1 MSSAKKSNKQLYSLQ
16 QIKIPVSISRIDLE
30 KVNCYLIEVE
40 EGFILIDTGF
50 SRSRSKIDTFLSNK
64 GLTPENQKLKLI
76 LLTHGDFDHTGNAKY
91 LKEKYNSRIA
101 LHNDDIGMVEHG
113 DITWNRN
120 MNVFLRILGKL
131 MTVVL
136 GMQLKKE
143 DRFLPDIVL
152 ENEQRLDEYGLAAKI
167 ITLPGHSKGSVGVLT
182 EDGHFFCGD
191 ILENIEQPEQAKMV
205 SDKNDM
211 KQSIEKI
218 DSLEFKYAYPG
229 HGKPFEKK
237 KLHL

>member
-1 MSSAKKSNKQLYSLQ
+1 MNTVEKGENPKDSIQ
-16 QIKIPVSISRIDLE
+16 QFKIPDSISIIDLE
-30 KVNCYLIEVE
+30 KVNCYLIETE
-40 EGFILIDTGF
+40 KGFILIDTGF
-50 SRSRSKIDTFLSNK
+50 SKSRSTIDAFLSNK
-64 GLTPENQKLKLI
+64 GITPENQKLKLI

-91 LKEKYNSRIA
+91 LKEKYNSEIA
-101 LHNDDIGMVEHG
+101 IHNNEIGMVEHG
-113 DITWNRN
+113 DISWNRN

-131 MTVVL
+131 MTVLL

-152 ENEQRLDEYGLAAKI
+152 ENEQKLDEYGLSAKI
-167 ITLPGHSKGSVGVLT
+167 IALPGHSKGSVGVLT

-191 ILENIEQPEQAKMV
+191 ILENIKQPDQASMV
-205 SDKNDM
+205 SDSNDM

-218 DSLEFKYAYPG
+218 GSLEFKYVYPG
-229 HGKPFEKK
+229 HGRPFEKK